1 MRNDTTATEFE
12 KRLETARKEGA
23 AGREELLHKLARMPM
38 DKVIALPAS
47 SLALLG
53 PHGLAQLA
61 AMREG
66 LAGIAPRSAAASAKP
81 KPEKGGKTR
90 PVPKADPVRS
100 TLMIVTTIIA
110 LGLAVDL
117 ARPFLVSAFLDPGI
131 RPRETS
137 RWPACPRLDAHVD
150 GCVYTSGGGTLSL
163 HRVASLTGI
172 PVDQVIAANRHLS
185 FAPDTTLPRGSQVVI
200 WRGRLKLSGALR

>member
-1 MRNDTTATEFE
+1 MRNDTAATEFE

-38 DKVIALPAS
+38 DKVISLPAS

-66 LAGIAPRSAAASAKP
+66 LAGVAPRTVAATVRP
-81 KPEKGGKTR
+81 QPEKGGKLKSVATVR
-90 PVPKADPVRS
+90 PIRS
-100 TLMIVTTIIA
+100 ALMMVVSIIA
-110 LGLAVDL
+110 IGLAVDL
-117 ARPFLVSAFLDPGI
+117 AQPLLVSAFLDPGT

-150 GCVYTSGGGTLSL
+150 GCVYVTGGGTLSL
-163 HRVASLTGI
+163 RRVASLTGI
-172 PVDQVIAANRHLS
+172 AVDQVTGANRHIS
-185 FAPDTTLPRGSQVVI
+185 AASETALPRGSQVVI
-200 WRGRLKLSGALR
+200 WRGRLKLSGAPQ